1 MAKVF
6 SVSMNKG
13 GVGKTSLVTNL
24 GAALSSRKNKVL
36 IIDTDGQG
44 NASMAFSK
52 KPREFERTIY
62 DVLLNKTSF
71 HDVNISINKHL
82 DLVPA
87 NDEMNYLEFDV
98 LGNFET
104 YKKPFSLLEGPLQE
118 VKNEYDYIIIDT
130 PPSMGLVA
138 GNVLASVDRVF
149 IPFVPE
155 SFAVQGLIRL
165 IEAVRDFSEKR
176 NPSLKIEGVVATM
189 IDMRTTLHSE
199 LLQKARQYC
208 LNNSIQMFETVVP
221 KSIRFANATAY
232 AGKPAV
238 WSDKKNH
245 IVSAYFE
252 LIEEVLEH
260 EQEKA

>member
-1 MAKVF
+1 MTKVF

-44 NASMAFSK
+44 NASMAFKK
-52 KPREFERTIY
+52 KPREFERTTY
-62 DVLLNKTSF
+62 DVLLGQESF
-71 HDVNISINKHL
+71 QEVKIKINKQL

-98 LGNFET
+98 LGNFEK
-104 YKKPFSLLEGPLQE
+104 YKRPFSLLEGPLEEIKQ
-118 VKNEYDYIIIDT
+118 EYDYIIIDT

-138 GNVLASVDRVF
+138 GNVLAAVDSVF

-165 IEAVRDFSEKR
+165 IEAVSDFSDKR
-176 NPSLKIEGVVATM
+176 NPSLTIEGVVATM
-189 IDMRTTLHSE
+189 IDTRTTLHSE
-199 LLQKARQYC
+199 MLPQARKYC
-208 LNNSIQMFETVVP
+208 LKNDIRMFETVIP

-238 WSDKKNH
+238 WSDKGNH
-245 IVSAYFE
+245 MVAAYFD
-252 LIEEVLEH
+252 LLEEVLEH